1 LLHVDRVFRMNAF
14 ENEFHGRFRRSVI
27 LEDPKCLLGPAD
39 LTGRNAP
46 AEAAGLA

>member
-1 LLHVDRVFRMNAF
+1 VDRVFRMNAF
-14 ENEFHGRFRRSVI
+14 ENQFDGRFRRSVI
-27 LEDPKCLLGPAD
+27 LEDPKGFFGPAN